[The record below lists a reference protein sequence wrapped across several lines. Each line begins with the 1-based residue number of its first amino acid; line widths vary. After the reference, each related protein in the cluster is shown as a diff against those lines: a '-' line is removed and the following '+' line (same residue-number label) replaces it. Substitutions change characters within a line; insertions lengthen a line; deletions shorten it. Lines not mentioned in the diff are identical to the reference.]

1 MSNVWEAD
9 DLDRDPPQWTLNG
22 HMLLWSDGSPAH
34 TEMEPFRSVDDGWEA
49 DLRISRSVREGTR
62 WLPLKMKFPSS
73 VRKQWDVQDKPQRH
87 RALQALAIYVRLTE
101 WYQEDLGVLELK

>member
-1 MSNVWEAD
+1 MSNVWGAD
-9 DLDRDPPQWTLNG
+9 AVPDPPQWTLNG

-34 TEMEPFRSVDDGWEA
+34 TEMERFRSVDDGWEA

-62 WLPLKMKFPSS
+62 WLPLKMKFPLS
-73 VRKQWDVQDKPQRH
+73 VRQQWDAQGKSQRH

-101 WYQEDLGVLELK
+101 WYQEDLGVLELR

>member
-9 DLDRDPPQWTLNG
+9 AAPAAPPWTLNG

-34 TEMEPFRSVDDGWEA
+34 TEMEPFHSVDDGWEA
-49 DLRISRSVREGTR
+49 NLRISRSVREGTR
-62 WLPLKMKFPSS
+62 WLPLTMKFPLS
-73 VRKQWDVQDKPQRH
+73 VRKQWDEQGKSQRH